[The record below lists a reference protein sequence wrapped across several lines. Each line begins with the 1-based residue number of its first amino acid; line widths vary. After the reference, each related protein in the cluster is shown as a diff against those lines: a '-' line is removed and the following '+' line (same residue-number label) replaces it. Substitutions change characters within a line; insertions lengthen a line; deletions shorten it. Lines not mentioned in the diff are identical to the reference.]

1 MNYVSAKIAKETL
14 KISGNTLKNWKDNG
28 KIKTKILSKKK
39 ILYDIDSFL
48 NNISNNVDDRQ
59 NVIYARVSSTS

>member
-14 KISGNTLKNWKDNG
+14 KISGNTLKIWKDNG

-39 ILYDIDSFL
+39 ILYDIDSIL
-48 NNISNNVDDRQ
+48 NNIPNNIDDRQ